1 MRKDT
6 KIERKVI
13 TDNQRGLISLY
24 FLNFRQMLGLK
35 LRTDPRWVDLI
46 ENNLE
51 AVLSDHAWCEKK
63 AASNA
68 IALLTYNSH
77 LPDLVD
83 TMASIAIEEMQHFE
97 MVVKIIRQRGFKL
110 LIEEKDCYVND
121 LVKFMKK
128 DGSRTQ
134 SMADRL
140 LFAALI
146 EARSCERFK
155 TLSENINDPELATFY
170 RDLMVSE
177 ANHYTVFLNFA
188 RKYGTDLDVE
198 KRWQEWLTYED
209 QIIQNYGKKE
219 TVHG

>member
-1 MRKDT
+1 
-6 KIERKVI
+6 
-13 TDNQRGLISLY
+13 
-24 FLNFRQMLGLK
+24 MLGLK

-46 ENNLE
+46 ESNLE
-51 AVLSDHAWCEKK
+51 MVLSDHAWCEKK

-83 TMASIAIEEMQHFE
+83 TMAAIAIEEMQHFE
-97 MVVKIIRQRGFKL
+97 MVVKIIRERGMQL

-121 LVKFMKK
+121 LYKFMKK

-134 SMADRL
+134 ALTERL
-140 LFAALI
+140 LFAAMV

-155 TLSENINDPELATFY
+155 TLSENIDDPELAKFY
-170 RDLMVSE
+170 RELMESE
-177 ANHYTVFLNFA
+177 ANHYTTFLKFA
-188 RKYGTDLDVE
+188 KQYGIDVNVD
-198 KRWQEWLTYED
+198 KRWKEWLDHED
-209 QIIQNYGKKE
+209 QIIQKYGKKE

>member
-1 MRKDT
+1 
-6 KIERKVI
+6 
-13 TDNQRGLISLY
+13 
-24 FLNFRQMLGLK
+24 MLGLK

-51 AVLSDHAWCEKK
+51 MVLSDHAWCEKK

-83 TMASIAIEEMQHFE
+83 EMAAIAIEEMQHFE
-97 MVVKIIRQRGFKL
+97 MVVKIIRERDFKL
-110 LIEEKDCYVND
+110 LMEEKDSYVND
-121 LVKFMKK
+121 LYKFMKK

-134 SMADRL
+134 ALSDRL
-140 LFAALI
+140 LFAAMV

-155 TLSENINDPELATFY
+155 TLSENIDDEELAVFY

-188 RKYGTDLDVE
+188 RKYGVDVDID
-198 KRWQEWLTYED
+198 KRWQEWIDFED
-209 QIIQNYGKKE
+209 QIILKYGKKE

>member
-1 MRKDT
+1 
-6 KIERKVI
+6 
-13 TDNQRGLISLY
+13 
-24 FLNFRQMLGLK
+24 MLGLK
-35 LRTDPRWVDLI
+35 LRTDPRWVNVI

-51 AVLSDHAWCEKK
+51 FVLSDHAWCEKK

-97 MVVKIIRQRGFKL
+97 MVVKIIRERGYNL
-110 LIEEKDCYVND
+110 LMEEKDCYVNE
-121 LVKFMKK
+121 LFKFCKK

-134 SMADRL
+134 ALTDRL
-140 LFAALI
+140 LFAAMV

-155 TLSENINDPELATFY
+155 TLSENINDEYLATFY
-170 RDLMVSE
+170 RELMVSE

-188 RKYGTDLDVE
+188 RQYGVDVNVD
-198 KRWQEWLTYED
+198 KRWQEWLDFED
-209 QIIQNYGKKE
+209 KIIQKYGKKE

>member
-1 MRKDT
+1 
-6 KIERKVI
+6 
-13 TDNQRGLISLY
+13 
-24 FLNFRQMLGLK
+24 MLGLK

-51 AVLSDHAWCEKK
+51 IVLSDHAWCEKK

-77 LPDLVD
+77 LPDLVE
-83 TMASIAIEEMQHFE
+83 TMAAIAIEEMQHFE
-97 MVVKIIRQRGFKL
+97 MVFKIIQARGMKL

-121 LVKFMKK
+121 LYKFMKK

-134 SMADRL
+134 ALSERL
-140 LFAALI
+140 LFAAMV

-155 TLSENINDPELATFY
+155 TLSENIQDEELSIFY
-170 RDLMVSE
+170 RDLMESE
-177 ANHYTVFLNFA
+177 ANHYTTFLNFA
-188 RKYGTDLDVE
+188 KKYGKDVDVD
-198 KRWQEWLTYED
+198 KRWKEWLTYED
-209 QIIQNYGKKE
+209 EIIQKYGKKE

>member
-1 MRKDT
+1 
-6 KIERKVI
+6 
-13 TDNQRGLISLY
+13 
-24 FLNFRQMLGLK
+24 MLGLK

-51 AVLSDHAWCEKK
+51 MVLSDHAWCEKK

-77 LPDLVD
+77 LDDLVD
-83 TMASIAIEEMQHFE
+83 TMTAIAIEEMQHFD
-97 MVVKIIRQRGFKL
+97 MVIKIIRDRGYNL
-110 LIEEKDCYVND
+110 LMEEKDCYVNE
-121 LVKFMKK
+121 LYKFMKK

-134 SMADRL
+134 ALSDRL
-140 LFAALI
+140 LFAAMV

-155 TLSENINDPELATFY
+155 TLSENIKDEELAKFY

-177 ANHYTVFLNFA
+177 ANHYTTFLNFA
-188 RKYGTDLDVE
+188 RKYGSDVDVE
-198 KRWQEWLTYED
+198 KRWQEWLEYED
-209 QIIQNYGKKE
+209 QVIQNYGKKE

>member
-1 MRKDT
+1 
-6 KIERKVI
+6 
-13 TDNQRGLISLY
+13 
-24 FLNFRQMLGLK
+24 MLGLK

-51 AVLSDHAWCEKK
+51 MVLSDHAWCEKK

-77 LPDLVD
+77 LDDLVD
-83 TMASIAIEEMQHFE
+83 SMTSIAIEEMQHFE
-97 MVVKIIRQRGFKL
+97 MVINIIRSRGYQL
-110 LIEEKDCYVND
+110 LIEERDCYVNE
-121 LVKFMKK
+121 LYKFMKK

-134 SMADRL
+134 ALCDRL
-140 LFAALI
+140 LFAAMV

-155 TLSENINDPELATFY
+155 TLAENIKDDQLAKFY
-170 RDLMVSE
+170 RELMVSE

-188 RKYGTDLDVE
+188 RKYGTDVDVE
-198 KRWQEWLTYED
+198 KRWKEWLDHED
-209 QIIQNYGKKE
+209 IVIQNYGKKE

>member
-1 MRKDT
+1 M
-6 KIERKVI
+6 V
-13 TDNQRGLISLY
+13 Y
-24 FLNFRQMLGLK
+24 LNFVLKLNAMLGLK

-51 AVLSDHAWCEKK
+51 MVLSDHAWCEKK

-77 LPDLVD
+77 LDDLVD
-83 TMASIAIEEMQHFE
+83 TMTAIAIEEMQHFD
-97 MVVKIIRQRGFKL
+97 MVIKIIRDRGYNL
-110 LIEEKDCYVND
+110 LMEEKDCYVNE
-121 LVKFMKK
+121 LYKFMKK

-134 SMADRL
+134 ALSDRL
-140 LFAALI
+140 LFAAMV

-155 TLSENINDPELATFY
+155 TLSENIKDEELAKFY

-177 ANHYTVFLNFA
+177 ANHYTTFLNFA
-188 RKYGTDLDVE
+188 RKYGSDVDVE
-198 KRWQEWLTYED
+198 KRWQEWLEYED
-209 QIIQNYGKKE
+209 QVIQNYGKKE

>member
-1 MRKDT
+1 MLLLR
-6 KIERKVI
+6 
-13 TDNQRGLISLY
+13 N
-24 FLNFRQMLGLK
+24 LNACCKFAIQIVFMLGLK

-83 TMASIAIEEMQHFE
+83 TMTSIAIEEMQHFE
-97 MVVKIIRQRGFKL
+97 MVIKIIRERNYEL
-110 LIEEKDCYVND
+110 LMEEKDCYVNE
-121 LVKFMKK
+121 LYKFMKK

-134 SMADRL
+134 ALADRL
-140 LFAALI
+140 LFAAMV

-155 TLSENINDPELATFY
+155 TLSENISDERLASFY
-170 RDLMVSE
+170 KELMVSE

-198 KRWQEWLTYED
+198 KRWKDWLDFED
-209 QIIQNYGKKE
+209 QIIQKYGKKE

>member
-1 MRKDT
+1 
-6 KIERKVI
+6 
-13 TDNQRGLISLY
+13 
-24 FLNFRQMLGLK
+24 MLGLK

-51 AVLSDHAWCEKK
+51 MVLSDHAWCEKK

-77 LPDLVD
+77 LPDLVE

-97 MVVKIIRQRGFKL
+97 MVNNIIQDRGYKL
-110 LIEEKDCYVND
+110 LIEEKDNYVNE
-121 LVKFMKK
+121 LYKFMKK

-134 SMADRL
+134 ALTDRL
-140 LFAALI
+140 LFAAMV

-155 TLSENINDPELATFY
+155 TLSENINDQELADFY
-170 RDLMVSE
+170 KDLMVSE

-188 RKYGTDLDVE
+188 RKYGVDVDVD
-198 KRWQEWLTYED
+198 KRWQEWIDFED